1 MPAAYCG
8 VVGFK
13 PTYGRMSRHGL
24 IAFASSLDTPGFLT
38 HSVLDAALL
47 FDALKG
53 GDIQDGI
60 QRTRQRTNTVDL
72 FLF

>member
-8 VVGFK
+8 IVGFK
-13 PTYGRMSRHGL
+13 PTYGRVSRHGL

-38 HSVLDAALL
+38 HSVVDAALL
-47 FDALKG
+47 YDALKG

-60 QRTRQRTNTVDL
+60 YKEQDNGPHS
-72 FLF
+72 F